1 MGAGVVG
8 GVSGGG
14 KGVWKSGGAGG
25 RVGGELGGWRVCKIG
40 RQCFLLERRK
50 RQGKSVLHKRLVATK
65 QGVPKL
71 LRWPLYD
78 ANHVHPEELR

>member
-1 MGAGVVG
+1 MGGCREG
-8 GVSGGG
+8 GRGSG
-14 KGVWKSGGAGG
+14 SQAG
-25 RVGGELGGWRVCKIG
+25 RVGGWGGGLGGWRVCKIG